1 MALVAK
7 PMIAKSVF
15 HERLLKD
22 ILGIGRGKIEHTGTP
37 HVIAEAIHRLLYVE
51 RLAHTHPE
59 L

>member
-22 ILGIGRGKIEHTGTP
+22 ILGIGRGKISIQARHTSSP
-37 HVIAEAIHRLLYVE
+37 KRIHRLLYVE